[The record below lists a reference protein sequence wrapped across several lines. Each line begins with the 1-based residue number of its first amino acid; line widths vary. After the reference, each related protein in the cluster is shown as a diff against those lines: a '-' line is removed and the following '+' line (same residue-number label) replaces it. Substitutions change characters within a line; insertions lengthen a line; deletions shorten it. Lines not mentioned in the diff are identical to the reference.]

1 MVWLKVDLVP
11 QDLLDHLDEMDVKV
25 QTLNNDEET
34 LYFRYINVYST
45 IIFKIISQ
53 GILEYQEHQ
62 HSKENQEVNVHMF
75 THLFQLQKTPWTS
88 FIFCSTQTQFFFYK
102 FSNPIHFWVNEIFN
116 IEPLL
121 YYQMRFSR
129 AKLFRNPCISSCCLQ
144 YQEQLQLGPK
154 GGLVPQDLLVH
165 LALRV
170 ILVDPILLQTIVV
183 TSWSICRVSTCSL
196 GWSHS
201 CSWRSFS
208 HECVTSFPQVIAW
221 GSICLVFRGHLV
233 HLGFQCL

>member
-25 QTLNNDEET
+25 QTLNNAEET
-34 LYFRYINVYST
+34 LYYRYINVYST

-62 HSKENQEVNVHMF
+62 HSTENQEVNVHMF
-75 THLFQLQKTPWTS
+75 THLFQLQKTIVHLLFDTNS
-88 FIFCSTQTQFFFYK
+88 VFFYK

-129 AKLFRNPCISSCCLQ
+129 AKLFRNPCIYSCCLQ

-165 LALRV
+165 PALRV

-196 GWSHS
+196 G
-201 CSWRSFS
+201 
-208 HECVTSFPQVIAW
+208 
-221 GSICLVFRGHLV
+221 
-233 HLGFQCL
+233 